1 VREVTERIDQVC
13 LSLAWMRA
21 GGRLDPETEFEWMF
35 RTEYQPVLRTVMLV
49 VRDIGRAE
57 DITQEAFIQLLG
69 HWRKIS
75 RYERPDA
82 WVRRVAIRLAVRA
95 ARRERLRPLLE
106 RGARGPIEEGA
117 ADPDVAYAI
126 AKLSPIQRACVVLYY
141 FEDRPMAEVADI
153 AGVSVTAAKVAVH
166 RARRRLAELIG
177 EEVDEDVR

>member
-1 VREVTERIDQVC
+1 
-13 LSLAWMRA
+13 LP
-21 GGRLDPETEFEWMF
+21 GGEGAHLDPAAEGLDPQTEFEWLF
-35 RTEYQPVLRTVMLV
+35 RTEYRPVLRTVLLV
-49 VRDIGRAE
+49 VRDLGRAE

-69 HWRKIS
+69 HWKKIS

-106 RGARGPIEEGA
+106 REARAPIEAAA
-117 ADPDVAYAI
+117 ADPDVAHAI

-177 EEVDEDVR
+177 EEVDDDVR